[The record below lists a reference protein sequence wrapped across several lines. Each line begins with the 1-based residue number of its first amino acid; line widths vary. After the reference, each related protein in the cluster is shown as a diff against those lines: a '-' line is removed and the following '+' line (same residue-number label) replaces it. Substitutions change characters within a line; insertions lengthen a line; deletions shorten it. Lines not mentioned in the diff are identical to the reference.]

1 MEMTWNWYIDISV
14 SDYFRS
20 KIQIKFSHFEKQETL
35 DVKQL
40 SIFPWEMT
48 SVINYLHFLSVITY
62 QLDVLVQIL
71 LQAVIT
77 FLTPLESST
86 TAANS
91 ARKSTTSRALE
102 TWYCTVV
109 SSDIVTYILIQTSAG
124 L

>member
-1 MEMTWNWYIDISV
+1 
-14 SDYFRS
+14 
-20 KIQIKFSHFEKQETL
+20 
-35 DVKQL
+35 
-40 SIFPWEMT
+40 MT

-102 TWYCTVV
+102 T
-109 SSDIVTYILIQTSAG
+109 
-124 L
+124 